1 MARSSWRDRVEFVVE
16 VGLRGTAAG
25 DMVWDVSSWDSGAEW
40 SSSDPE
46 WQALPGS
53 EVETLQT
60 ARGRNSGISRNS
72 AGTAALG
79 LVWRNAKG
87 GRWSFR
93 PASALAVGSE
103 LRVRAIVDGA
113 SSIPVYRGTVR
124 RLRDRWAKSAFR
136 LEVAL
141 VDRLADLGAVDLPE
155 QPVAGLGDL
164 THERV
169 ARILELAGID
179 PDYSVLGTSFDDAG
193 AVEHAS
199 SNFARNL
206 LDEAYTSVESE
217 AGSDLLV
224 DRDGR
229 ITYRRAEWWHAI
241 AGHTAHPRWNV
252 TRATWANVGT
262 DAALVFDVI
271 EPGGF
276 GTGTDLDDVRN
287 HVSAARVGGTA
298 ITVEDGTSEVRYG
311 KRTYQRFDLTCRF
324 DADVAAWADLV
335 LAELAGRTER
345 VDAITSELDPRR
357 STADLERY
365 LDVELGDQH
374 DVTWNDGDDE
384 LAGTF
389 HVLGIRWRVDPAH
402 CRLELDLWAF
412 GGEGFRPP
420 PALWGS
426 AVWGSAQWTS

>member
-1 MARSSWRDRVEFVVE
+1 MARSNWRDRVEFVVE
-16 VGLRGTAAG
+16 VGIRGTAAG

-40 SSSDPE
+40 SDSDPD

-53 EVETLQT
+53 ELESLQCD
-60 ARGRNSGISRNS
+60 RGRKSGISRNS
-72 AGTAALG
+72 AGTASVG
-79 LVWRNAKG
+79 LVWRNARG
-87 GRWSFR
+87 ARWSFR
-93 PASALAVGSE
+93 PASILSVGSE
-103 LRVRAIVDGA
+103 LRVRAIVDGGT
-113 SSIPVYRGTVR
+113 SIPVYRGTIR

-136 LEVAL
+136 LEVQL

-164 THERV
+164 THQRV
-169 ARILELAGID
+169 ARILTLAGID
-179 PDYSVLGTSFDDAG
+179 AAYSVVGVDADSSG
-193 AVEHAS
+193 VIEHAS

-206 LDEAYTSVESE
+206 LDEAYTSVESD

-229 ITYRRAEWWHAI
+229 ITLRRPHWWT
-241 AGHTAHPRWNV
+241 GAHPRWNA
-252 TRATWANVGT
+252 TRATWANVDT
-262 DAALVFDVI
+262 DDPLTFDVL

-298 ITVEDGTSEVRYG
+298 TTVEDGTSEVRYG
-311 KRTYQRFDLTCRF
+311 MRTYQRFDLTCRF
-324 DADVAAWADLV
+324 DADVVAWADLY
-335 LAELAGRTER
+335 LAELSNRTER
-345 VDAITSELDPRR
+345 VDAIASELDPRR
-357 STADLERY
+357 STTDLERY

-374 DVTWNDGDDE
+374 GVTWDDGDGE
-384 LAGTF
+384 LVGTF

-402 CRLELDLWAF
+402 VRLELDLWAF
-412 GGEGFRPP
+412 EGLGFVPP

-426 AVWGSAQWTS
+426 ALWGSAQWTTP